1 MLHLK
6 LNSRTRTLDPNDPLD
21 QVYLEMEALDR
32 ARHDRNLKE
41 QVAGLGVILLALLL
55 VAGFTWIVLGNTP
68 MVLVLTVIF
77 GIGLL
82 WATLAGTPS
91 GQYS

>member
-6 LNSRTRTLDPNDPLD
+6 LRSKTRTLDPNDPLD

-41 QVAGLGVILLALLL
+41 QVAGLGVILLTIAL
-55 VAGFTWIVLGNTP
+55 VTIFAWTVLGNTP
-68 MVLVLTVIF
+68 MVLMVVVIF
-77 GIGLL
+77 GVGLL
-82 WATLAGTPS
+82 FATLADRSS
-91 GQYS
+91 GQY